1 VRFSVIGNDVVDLAD
16 PAIAGHHENER
27 FLTRVCSEDERRRV
41 VTARDLWSL
50 FAAKEA
56 AYKALVKLGG
66 SPGFGHR
73 AIRVAADLG
82 SVTWRDVRL
91 ALRVTGDRDH
101 VHAVA
106 WSEDAE
112 GAAPLARVVR
122 IEDSRQGEGASE
134 GQSGGASE
142 GQSGGASGGQGE
154 SEGASESDLAR
165 AVLCDLLATA
175 LGCAPG
181 ELAIVRDPSPGAW
194 DGYGPPRVLRGGE
207 PVDADVS
214 LSHDGAFV
222 AAAALVGVS
231 GRVGP

>member
-1 VRFSVIGNDVVDLAD
+1 MRLPVIGNDVVDLAD
-16 PAIAGHHENER
+16 PAIARHHENDR
-27 FLTRVCSEDERRRV
+27 FVARVCSEDERRRV
-41 VTARDLWSL
+41 ITARDLWSL

-56 AYKALVKLGG
+56 AYKALVKLGE

-73 AIRVAADLG
+73 AIRVAPDLG
-82 SVTWRDVRL
+82 SVTWRDQRL

-106 WSEDAE
+106 WSEE
-112 GAAPLARVVR
+112 TVGAAPIASVVR
-122 IEDSRQGEGASE
+122 AEGPRH
-134 GQSGGASE
+134 
-142 GQSGGASGGQGE
+142 GE
-154 SEGASESDLAR
+154 SESESERAR

-194 DGYGPPRVLRGGE
+194 DGYGPPRVLRGGS
-207 PVDADVS
+207 PIDADVS

-231 GRVGP
+231 GRIGL

>member
-1 VRFSVIGNDVVDLAD
+1 VRLPVIGNDVVDLAD
-16 PAIAGHHENER
+16 PVIAKHHENER
-27 FLTRVCSEDERRRV
+27 FVARVCSEDERRRV

-56 AYKALVKLGG
+56 AYKALVKLGE

-73 AIRVAADLG
+73 AIRVAPDLG
-82 SVTWRDVRL
+82 SVTWRDLRL

-106 WSEDAE
+106 WSEGDEDAV
-112 GAAPLARVVR
+112 PLVRVVR
-122 IEDSRQGEGASE
+122 AFDPRHAKSE
-134 GQSGGASE
+134 
-142 GQSGGASGGQGE
+142 GQGE
-154 SEGASESDLAR
+154 SERAR

-181 ELAIVRDPSPGAW
+181 ELTIVRDAAPGAW
-194 DGYGPPRVLRGGE
+194 DGYGPPRALRGGA
-207 PVDADVS
+207 PIDADVS

-222 AAAALVGVS
+222 AAATLVGIS
-231 GRVGP
+231 GRAGRVGP